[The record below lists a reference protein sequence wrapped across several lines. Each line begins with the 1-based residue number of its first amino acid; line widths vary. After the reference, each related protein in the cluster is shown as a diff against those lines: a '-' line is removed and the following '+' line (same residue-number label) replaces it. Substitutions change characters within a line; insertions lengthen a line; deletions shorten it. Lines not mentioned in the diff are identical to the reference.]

1 MTDDNLLEV
10 KLKEAGFTRGA
21 SYEFFMLAVSL
32 LSFVNLLLLWLPF
45 KGEVNN
51 VIYIV
56 DFITAML
63 FLVDFIVRFS
73 TSTNR
78 RKYFFRQ
85 FGWAD
90 LLASIPITSL
100 NIFRIFRVV
109 RFFRIYRVMGGK
121 KMAKRIANKPAD
133 IALYL
138 VFFFILLLI
147 EFGSIGVLVA
157 EKGAP
162 DANILTA
169 SEAIWWTFVSITTV
183 GYGDYYPVTNPG
195 RIVGVITLTV
205 GVGLFGVVTGYLAN
219 AFLGKKSD

>member
-1 MTDDNLLEV
+1 
-10 KLKEAGFTRGA
+10 
-21 SYEFFMLAVSL
+21 
-32 LSFVNLLLLWLPF
+32 
-45 KGEVNN
+45 
-51 VIYIV
+51 
-56 DFITAML
+56 ML
-63 FLVDFIVRFS
+63 FLFDFIVRFF
-73 TSTNR
+73 TSKSKG
-78 RKYFFRQ
+78 KYFFKQ

-90 LLASIPITSL
+90 LLASIPITSF
-100 NIFRIFRVV
+100 NIFRIFRVLRFV
-109 RFFRIYRVMGGK
+109 RIWRLMGGRE
-121 KMAKRIANKPAD
+121 MAKRVTNKPAD

-183 GYGDYYPVTNPG
+183 GYGDYYPVTNAG

-219 AFLGKKSD
+219 AFLGKKS